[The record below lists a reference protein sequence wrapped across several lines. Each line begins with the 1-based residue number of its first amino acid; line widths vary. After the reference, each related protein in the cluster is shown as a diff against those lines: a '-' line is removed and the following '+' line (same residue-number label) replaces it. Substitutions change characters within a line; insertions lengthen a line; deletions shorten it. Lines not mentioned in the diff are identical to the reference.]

1 MTHAERVPFIQL
13 AILLLVIIA
22 YGLLQFWIIP
32 TYVKESE
39 RKIAITYT
47 GYSLTIATTLI
58 YAGNIIA
65 GILDRKK

>member
-1 MTHAERVPFIQL
+1 MTHAERAPFIQL
-13 AILLLVIIA
+13 AILLIVIIA
-22 YGLLQFWIIP
+22 YALLQFWIIP

-39 RKIAITYT
+39 KKIAMTYT
-47 GYSLTIATTLI
+47 GYSFTIATTLI